1 VTELGDEER
10 VELVAVS
17 VAVSDE
23 ERVELVAASV
33 AETHFFLV

>member
-1 VTELGDEER
+1 LGDEER
-10 VELVAVS
+10 VELVAAS

-33 AETHFFLV
+33 AETLFFLV